1 MVKVTIENDK
11 NKDEITGE
19 FFMGL
24 MLTKEEK
31 TEDSTTYKACAI
43 GTGNTCVQDIPNNVA
58 KWIVS
63 TFGAVYKT
71 KLGYAAA
78 MAELAMRIDAAAS
91 QTLKESAY
99 AIADEI
105 TEELKGG
112 GKTMTGNIKCEILET
127 FIEFPEIHGYHLELN
142 LIEWGDNEPKYD
154 LRRWNEDRSR
164 MTKGIT
170 LSKEELLVLQDKLS
184 NIKF

>member
-1 MVKVTIENDK
+1 MVKVTIENDR

-43 GTGNTCVQDIPNNVA
+43 GTGNTCVQDLPNNVA

-78 MAELAMRIDAAAS
+78 WRSLPRRMEAAVN
-91 QTLKESAY
+91 QTLKESACT
-99 AIADEI
+99 IVDEI
-105 TEELKGG
+105 MEELKG
-112 GKTMTGNIKCEILET
+112 E
-127 FIEFPEIHGYHLELN
+127 
-142 LIEWGDNEPKYD
+142 
-154 LRRWNEDRSR
+154 
-164 MTKGIT
+164 
-170 LSKEELLVLQDKLS
+170 KEA
-184 NIKF
+184 

>member
-11 NKDEITGE
+11 GKDEITGE

-43 GTGNTCVQDIPNNVA
+43 GTGNTCVQDLPNNVA

-71 KLGYAAA
+71 KFGYVAA
-78 MAELAMRIDAAAS
+78 MAELVKRMEAAVN
-91 QTLKESAY
+91 QTLKESACT
-99 AIADEI
+99 IADEI
-105 TEELKGG
+105 MEELKG
-112 GKTMTGNIKCEILET
+112 E
-127 FIEFPEIHGYHLELN
+127 
-142 LIEWGDNEPKYD
+142 
-154 LRRWNEDRSR
+154 
-164 MTKGIT
+164 
-170 LSKEELLVLQDKLS
+170 KE
-184 NIKF
+184 